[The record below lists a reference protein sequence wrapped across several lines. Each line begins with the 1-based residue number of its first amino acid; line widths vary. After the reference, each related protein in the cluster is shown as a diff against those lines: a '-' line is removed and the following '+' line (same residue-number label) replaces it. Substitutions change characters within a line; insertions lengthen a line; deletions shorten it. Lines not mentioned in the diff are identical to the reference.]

1 MKNIL
6 YQESIVEIKHLFHI
20 MKITT
25 LILFIFAGTAFATE
39 TYSQVMKVTVM
50 ADKISTGKVI
60 NEIEKQ
66 TDYLFVYN
74 VNEVNLKRTVQVNA
88 ENKSVAEVLNKVFE
102 GTDIY
107 YAMEGKNI
115 MLMSKA
121 KENSSV
127 QQTENKIKGVVKDTN
142 GEPII
147 GANITVKGQS
157 IGTITDID
165 GRFILEASTNALL
178 QVTYIGYV
186 SQELQVNNRK
196 EITIILQEDAKA
208 LEEVVVIGYGTAKKS
223 DLTGSTAQI
232 KPEAL
237 TASVVGNALESL
249 QGKAAGVAVFNDN
262 KPGASPSIRVR
273 GSGSITASNEPLYVV
288 DGFPLMDGNISDLNP
303 SDIESMEILKDAS
316 STAIYGSRGAN
327 GVVMITTKKG
337 KSGTKNLS
345 GNTSVGVQ
353 IPGRLANLISGEDFI
368 NFMNA
373 GYKNQG
379 SNVPFPNNPSTYATD
394 TNWEKEILENSSLLQ
409 DYSITFDGSSNKT
422 NYMLSTGF
430 YNQEGLLKAQ
440 NYQKYTFHGNLQHS
454 FNKWLTI
461 GANTQFTYSIQDV
474 FDSALIDIYRYGWP
488 TEKIKDEDGAY
499 NIASMHNTY
508 MLYPWNPV
516 LDMNETTTRFTTNRF
531 LGSLFAEMQLTK
543 DLKYRLSLGIDLK
556 NTRKYNYVSS
566 ESAINK
572 ASGLKGNGYNNWDKR
587 FSKVMENI
595 LTYNHTWNKHRLT
608 ATAVYSWQ
616 DFTYE
621 DINLSG
627 SGFENDQTGAWSMGL
642 ADKSSVSWATNK
654 YSNKLISFTGRVS
667 YVYDDKYLLTATSR
681 WDGSSRFGA
690 NSKWGYFPS
699 VGLGWRLSQESFLKS
714 NKVITNLKI
723 RSSFGITGNQEIGN
737 YKSLAQLTGSNYTDG
752 SSVIYGFK
760 ESIGNGDLKWERT
773 TQLDL
778 GFDLGLWNRMDI
790 AFDYYIRNTNDLLY
804 DVPIPSTSGY
814 SRILSNIG
822 KVTNKGWELSV
833 GGTIIQNK
841 DFNLYAS
848 ANITYNQNKIKELY
862 GGVDEVSVRY
872 EAGGLARILKV
883 GESVD
888 AVYARHSL
896 GIIKTQEQL
905 EEYKKK
911 VPNTAANA
919 QLGDEMYEDIDKD
932 GSISS
937 DDYICLGSVQP
948 KYFYGLNIGME
959 YKGFGISIYG
969 QGGHKYASIT
979 GAEDY
984 YTNNSAWA
992 MSYANLTSYLL
1003 YGENQISNNVHI
1015 PTQYAYKH
1023 MWSPE
1028 NPDGDYPTAG
1038 AHDVYLSDRTNSN
1051 WKYFILKNIQVNYD
1065 LAPLLKIKS
1074 VKSLKVNLNFQN
1086 FVTFANHRG
1095 YNPINGDT
1103 SNPWAKSI
1111 ILGIN
1116 AKF

>member
-6 YQESIVEIKHLFHI
+6 YQESIVEIKHLFR
-20 MKITT
+20 MMRNT
-25 LILFIFAGTAFATE
+25 LLALFVFAGTAFATE
-39 TYSQVMKVTVM
+39 SYSQTMKVTVV
-50 ADKISTGKVI
+50 ADNVSTGKVI
-60 NEIEKQ
+60 SEIEKQ

-74 VNEVNLKRTVQVNA
+74 VNEVNLKRNVKVNA
-88 ENKSVAEVLNKVFE
+88 QNKSVAEVLNKVFE

-121 KENSSV
+121 KDGEAV
-127 QQTENKIKGVVKDTN
+127 QQANKVTGIVKDAN
-142 GEPII
+142 GEPVI
-147 GANITVKGQS
+147 GANVMVKGQS

-165 GRFILEASTNALL
+165 GRFVLDAPKDAVL
-178 QVTYIGYV
+178 QITYIGYV
-186 SQELQVNNRK
+186 SQEVKVSGKK
-196 EITIILQEDAKA
+196 EINVVLKEDTET
-208 LEEVVVIGYGTAKKS
+208 LDEVVVIGYGTAKKS
-223 DLTGSTAQI
+223 DLTGATTQI

-237 TASVVGNALESL
+237 TSSVVENALESL

-327 GVVMITTKKG
+327 GIVMITTKKG

-345 GNTSVGVQ
+345 VNTSVGVQ
-353 IPGRLANLISGEDFI
+353 MPGRLANLISGEDFI
-368 NFMNA
+368 SFMNA

-379 SNVPFPNNPSTYATD
+379 SNIPFSDIPSTYTTD

-454 FNKWLTI
+454 FNKWLTV

-488 TEKIKDEDGAY
+488 TENVKNEDDTY
-499 NIASMHNTY
+499 NISSMHNTY
-508 MLYPWNPV
+508 ILYPWNPV
-516 LDMNETTTRFTTNRF
+516 LDMNETTTQFTTNRF
-531 LGSLFAEMQLTK
+531 LGTLFAEMQLMK
-543 DLKYRLSLGIDLK
+543 DLKYRLNLGVDLK
-556 NTRKYNYVSS
+556 NTRKYNYVGS
-566 ESAINK
+566 ESAVNK
-572 ASGLKGNGYNNWDKR
+572 ASGLKGNGYNNWNKG

-627 SGFENDQTGAWSMGL
+627 SGFENDLTGAWSMGL
-642 ADKSSVSWATNK
+642 ADKSSVSWGTNK

-690 NSKWGYFPS
+690 NNKWGYFPS
-699 VGLGWRLSQESFLKS
+699 VGLGWRLSQESFLKE

-723 RSSFGITGNQEIGN
+723 RGSFGITGNQEIGN

-773 TQLDL
+773 TQFDL
-778 GFDLGLWNRMDI
+778 GFDLSLWNRMDI
-790 AFDYYIRNTNDLLY
+790 AFDYYTRNTNDLLY
-804 DVPIPSTSGY
+804 NVPIPSTSGY
-814 SRILSNIG
+814 SSILSNIG

-833 GGTIIQNK
+833 GGNIMQNK

-848 ANITYNQNKIKELY
+848 VNVTYNQNKIKELY
-862 GGVDEVSVRY
+862 GGVDEVAVRY
-872 EAGGLARILKV
+872 EAGGLARVLKV
-883 GESVD
+883 GNSVD
-888 AVYARHSL
+888 AIYARHSL

-905 EEYKKK
+905 DEYKKK

-919 QLGDEMYEDIDKD
+919 QLGDEMYEDIDGD

-937 DDYICLGSVQP
+937 NDYVCLGSVQP
-948 KYFYGLNIGME
+948 KYFYGLNLSME
-959 YKGFGISIYG
+959 YKGFGLSVYG
-969 QGGHKYASIT
+969 QGGHKYASIA

-984 YTNNSAWA
+984 YANNSAWA

-1003 YGENQISNNVHI
+1003 YGENQISNNVYI
-1015 PTQYAYKH
+1015 PTQYAYEH

-1028 NPDGDYPTAG
+1028 NPNGNYPTAG
-1038 AHDVYLSDRTNSN
+1038 AHDVYLSDRTNAN
-1051 WKYFILKNIQVNYD
+1051 WRYFILRNIQFNYD
-1065 LAPLLKIKS
+1065 LAPLLNIKS

>member
-6 YQESIVEIKHLFHI
+6 YQESIVEIKHLFR
-20 MKITT
+20 MMRNT
-25 LILFIFAGTAFATE
+25 LLALFVFAGTAFATE
-39 TYSQVMKVTVM
+39 SYSQTMKVTVV
-50 ADKISTGKVI
+50 ADNVSTGKVI
-60 NEIEKQ
+60 SEIEKQ

-74 VNEVNLKRTVQVNA
+74 VNEVNLKRNVKVNA
-88 ENKSVAEVLNKVFE
+88 QNKSVAEVLNKVFE

-121 KENSSV
+121 KDGEAV
-127 QQTENKIKGVVKDTN
+127 QQANKVTGIVKDAN
-142 GEPII
+142 GEPVI
-147 GANITVKGQS
+147 GANVMVKGQS

-165 GRFILEASTNALL
+165 GRFVLDAPKDAVL
-178 QVTYIGYV
+178 QITYIGYV
-186 SQELQVNNRK
+186 SQEVKVSGKK
-196 EITIILQEDAKA
+196 EINVVLKEDTET
-208 LEEVVVIGYGTAKKS
+208 LDEVVVIGYGTAKKS
-223 DLTGSTAQI
+223 DLTGATTQI

-237 TASVVGNALESL
+237 TSSVVGNALESL

-327 GVVMITTKKG
+327 GIVMITTKKG

-345 GNTSVGVQ
+345 VNTSVGVQ
-353 IPGRLANLISGEDFI
+353 MPGRLANLISGEDFI
-368 NFMNA
+368 SFMNA

-379 SNVPFPNNPSTYATD
+379 SNIPFSDIPSTYTTD

-454 FNKWLTI
+454 FNKWLTV

-488 TEKIKDEDGAY
+488 TENVKNEDDTY
-499 NIASMHNTY
+499 NISSMHNTY
-508 MLYPWNPV
+508 ILYPWNPV
-516 LDMNETTTRFTTNRF
+516 LDMNETTTQFTTNRF
-531 LGSLFAEMQLTK
+531 LGTLFAEMQLMK
-543 DLKYRLSLGIDLK
+543 DLKYRLNLGVDLK
-556 NTRKYNYVSS
+556 NTRKYNYVGS
-566 ESAINK
+566 ESAVNK
-572 ASGLKGNGYNNWDKR
+572 ASGLKGNGYNNWNKG

-627 SGFENDQTGAWSMGL
+627 SGFENDLTGAWSMGL
-642 ADKSSVSWATNK
+642 ADKSSVSWGTNK

-690 NSKWGYFPS
+690 NNKWGYFPS
-699 VGLGWRLSQESFLKS
+699 VGLVWRLSQESFLKE

-723 RSSFGITGNQEIGN
+723 RGSFGITGNQEIGN

-773 TQLDL
+773 TQFDL
-778 GFDLGLWNRMDI
+778 GFDLSLWNRMDI
-790 AFDYYIRNTNDLLY
+790 AFDYYTRNTNDLLY
-804 DVPIPSTSGY
+804 NVPIPSTSGY
-814 SRILSNIG
+814 SSILSNIG

-833 GGTIIQNK
+833 GGNIMQNK

-848 ANITYNQNKIKELY
+848 VNVTYNQNKIKELY
-862 GGVDEVSVRY
+862 GGVDEVAVRY
-872 EAGGLARILKV
+872 EAGGLARVLKV
-883 GESVD
+883 GNSVD
-888 AVYARHSL
+888 AIYARHSL

-905 EEYKKK
+905 DEYKKK

-919 QLGDEMYEDIDKD
+919 QLGDEMYEDIDGD

-937 DDYICLGSVQP
+937 NDYVCLGSVQP
-948 KYFYGLNIGME
+948 KYFYGLNLSME
-959 YKGFGISIYG
+959 YKGFGLSVYG
-969 QGGHKYASIT
+969 QGGHKYASIA

-984 YTNNSAWA
+984 YANNSAWA

-1003 YGENQISNNVHI
+1003 YGENQISNNVYI
-1015 PTQYAYKH
+1015 PTQYAYEH

-1028 NPDGDYPTAG
+1028 NPNGNYPTAG
-1038 AHDVYLSDRTNSN
+1038 AHDVYLSDRTNAN
-1051 WKYFILKNIQVNYD
+1051 WRYFILRNIQFNYD
-1065 LAPLLKIKS
+1065 LAPLLNIKS

>member
-345 GNTSVGVQ
+345 VNTSVGVQ

-919 QLGDEMYEDIDKD
+919 QLGDEMYEDINKN